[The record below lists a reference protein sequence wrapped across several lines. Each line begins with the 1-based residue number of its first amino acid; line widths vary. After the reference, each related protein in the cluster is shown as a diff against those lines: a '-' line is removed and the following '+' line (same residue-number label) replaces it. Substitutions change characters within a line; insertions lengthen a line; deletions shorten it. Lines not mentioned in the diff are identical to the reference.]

1 MDKNINAA
9 ITWLSESDI
18 INKDKQKPSFGGVNN
33 GYFWKDKKYQYVYN
47 EITGYAINAFINL
60 YKWLDNEKYLQY
72 AKNAADY
79 LISLQAKDRNT
90 FEYGAIFH
98 SLTFPDLKKVKN
110 YYSFDN
116 SIILHGMINLYKMT
130 HEKEYH
136 DVCLDIGN
144 WLLKM
149 QKTDGSFY
157 SYYDAENKIV
167 DHEYDDFFFDNG
179 CLHIKNAIGLMF
191 LDHISDTK
199 RYYDAG
205 LKICNWGE
213 RLLGKDGIF
222 WVNPRKKYVFTHSH
236 CYATEG
242 YLYAYYL
249 SKKQEYLNIAQKAG
263 EALIALQNQDGS
275 LYRIYKNKISMKRWM
290 NEKYRLSVKT
300 WMNEKRSPWKTIDA
314 TAQAARIWTLLYS
327 INKEK
332 KYLEPAKKAIDFI
345 TKNQALD
352 TDDENMFGGF
362 YYQLCDKFG
371 NDDLKL
377 EKGMYTWCTQ
387 FSLSALML
395 FKSIQNDVEFENIIE
410 MLF

>member
-1 MDKNINAA
+1 MDNNISAA
-9 ITWLSESDI
+9 IKWLSESDI
-18 INKDKQKPSFGGVNN
+18 LNKDKQKPSFGGVNN
-33 GYFWKDKKYQYVYN
+33 GYFWKEKKYQYVYN

-60 YKWLDNEKYLQY
+60 YKWLGNEKYLQY

-79 LISLQAKDRNT
+79 LISLQAKDNNT

-98 SLTFPDLKKVKN
+98 SLTLPDLKNVKN

-130 HEKEYH
+130 NEKEYH

-149 QKTDGSFY
+149 QKGDGSFY
-157 SYYDAENKIV
+157 SYYDAENKII
-167 DHEYDDFFFDNG
+167 DHEYDEFFFDNG
-179 CLHIKNAIGLMF
+179 CLHIKNSIGLMF
-191 LDHISDTK
+191 LNHISDTT

-213 RLLGKDGIF
+213 RLLEKDGIF

-263 EALIALQNQDGS
+263 EALIALQNHDGS
-275 LYRIYKNKISMKRWM
+275 LYRSYKNKISMKRWM
-290 NEKYRLSVKT
+290 NEKYKLSVRT
-300 WMNEKRSPWKTIDA
+300 WMNEKKYPWKTIDA
-314 TAQAARIWTLLYS
+314 TAQASRIWTLLYS

-332 KYLEPAKKAIDFI
+332 KFLEPAKKAIEFI

-362 YYQLCDKFG
+362 YYQSCDNYGK
-371 NDDLKL
+371 NELKL

-395 FKSIQNDVEFENIIE
+395 FKSIQNNVEFENIIE
-410 MLF
+410 KLF